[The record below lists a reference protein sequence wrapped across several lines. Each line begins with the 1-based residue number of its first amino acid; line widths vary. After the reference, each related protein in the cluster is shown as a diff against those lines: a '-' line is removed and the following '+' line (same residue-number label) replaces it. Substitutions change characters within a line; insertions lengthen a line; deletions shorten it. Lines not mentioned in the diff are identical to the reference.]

1 MSMPGFRRRLRPRT
15 LCCAL
20 VALALA
26 GATTLQAAS
35 TGFWVVATQTDFLKG
50 DTDAVSIDT
59 DGRVTI
65 APALQV
71 LGDVG
76 TPAVWRIAAARGQ
89 VWAATGHD
97 GKLWSFPASGQP
109 KVLFDAPELDLQA
122 IAAGPPGSS
131 LAGAVLVGSSPDGKV
146 YRVAADGTS
155 TTFFDPDDKYIWA
168 IAVAAD
174 GTTYVG
180 TGGKGKVYKVPAA
193 GGAGTV
199 FYDTGTEHVS
209 ALAFDAAGKL
219 LVGTSTPGRVIRVEA
234 DGKPFVILEAG
245 YQEVRSLRVAGAVT
259 YATAAGAATGA
270 PATATPGAAVDTSA
284 AVTMSTEVTVTAIG
298 GDSAVVSSAPA
309 TSGGESRASGP
320 QKGAIYRIAADG
332 DWTTV
337 WESPEDVPY
346 DVLVEPGGGLLVATG
361 AKGKLYRLSG
371 DPVLA
376 TLVTR
381 TDAQQITALA
391 DDGAG
396 GIVLAA
402 SNPGRL
408 LRLSTKPAA
417 TGSYVSDVRDTT
429 TVATWGTVR
438 WQATLPA
445 GTAIALHTRTG
456 NTRTPDATWS
466 AWSGPL
472 TTALGSRI
480 ESPKARYLQWKAVL
494 TGANGASPVLTSVS
508 AAYLPR
514 NTRPLVDSVT
524 VHPPGVVFQRPFP
537 TGDPELAGV
546 DGGADPRAA
555 APGTPSIGQTLGRRT
570 FQKSLQ
576 TFVWSARDTDGDR
589 LQYALA
595 YRREGDR
602 TWTVLKG
609 GLSDDV
615 FTWDTT
621 TVPDG
626 TYVIKVAASDA
637 AANAPALALVGERE
651 SQSFEIDNTS
661 PTVTVSPAGTGAAA
675 ATVRF
680 TVADAQ
686 TPIQRVEYASAGDR
700 WRQAYPV
707 DGLLDSREERFELT
721 LEAGAKSP
729 VVVRATDALGNVATA
744 TLR

>member
-1 MSMPGFRRRLRPRT
+1 MSNSGFRRRPRPRT
-15 LCCAL
+15 VLCAL
-20 VALALA
+20 LAVALG
-26 GATTLQAAS
+26 GATVPQAAS

-50 DTDAVSIDT
+50 DTDTVSIDT

-65 APALQV
+65 APALQ
-71 LGDVG
+71 LMGDVG

-89 VWAATGHD
+89 LWAATGHD
-97 GKLWSFPASGQP
+97 GKLWGFPAQGEP
-109 KVLFDAPELDLQA
+109 KMLFDAPELDLQA
-122 IAAGPPGSS
+122 IAPGPQGS
-131 LAGAVLVGSSPDGKV
+131 VLVGSAPDGKV

-155 TTFFDPDDKYIWA
+155 STLFDPEDKYIWA
-168 IAVAAD
+168 IAVAPD

-180 TGGKGKVYKVPAA
+180 TGAKGKVYKVAAA
-193 GGAGTV
+193 GGAGTLL
-199 FYDTGTEHVS
+199 YDTGTEHVS

-219 LVGTSTPGRVIRVEA
+219 LVGTSTPGRVVRLEA

-245 YQEVRSLRVAGAVT
+245 YQEVRSLRVAGGVT
-259 YATAAGAATGA
+259 YATATGPTIGA
-270 PATATPGAAVDTSA
+270 PATTSPTPAAETSA
-284 AVTMSTEVTVTAIG
+284 AVTMSTEVTVIGGSG
-298 GDSAVVSSAPA
+298 GDSAVVAA
-309 TSGGESRASGP
+309 TPSTGGAESRASGP

-346 DVLVEPGGGLLVATG
+346 DVLVEPGGSLLVGTG
-361 AKGKLYRLSG
+361 AKGKLFRLSG

-381 TDAQQITALA
+381 ADAQQITALA

-396 GIVLAA
+396 GIILAA

-408 LRLSTKPAA
+408 LRLSSKPAS

-429 TVATWGTVR
+429 TVATWGTIR
-438 WQATLPA
+438 WQATTPS
-445 GTAIALHTRTG
+445 GTAIALHSRTG

-466 AWSGPL
+466 AWSGPY
-472 TTALGSRI
+472 TAALGSRI
-480 ESPKARYLQWKAVL
+480 DSPKARYLQWKAVL

-514 NTRPLVDSVT
+514 NTRPIVDSVT

-537 TGDPELAGV
+537 TGEPELAGI
-546 DGGADPRAA
+546 DGTPDPRAA
-555 APGTPSIGQTLGRRT
+555 VPGMPSIGQTLGRRA

-602 TWTVLKG
+602 TWTVLKD
-609 GLSDDV
+609 GLGDDV

-626 TYVIKVAASDA
+626 TYVIKVTASDGT
-637 AANAPALALVGERE
+637 ANAPALTLQGERE

-661 PTVTVSPAGTGAAA
+661 PTVTVTGGSGASHTSTN
-675 ATVRF
+675 TVRF
-680 TVADAQ
+680 TVEDTQ
-686 TPIQRVEYASAGDR
+686 TAIQKVEYASAGDR
-700 WRQAYPV
+700 WRQAYPI
-707 DGLLDSREERFELT
+707 DGLLDSREERFELA
-721 LEAGAKSP
+721 LGAGAKSP

-744 TLR
+744 ILR

>member
-1 MSMPGFRRRLRPRT
+1 MSISGSRRRLRPRAV
-15 LCCAL
+15 CYVL

-26 GATTLQAAS
+26 GASVLQAAS
-35 TGFWVVATQTDFLKG
+35 TGFWVVATQADFLKG
-50 DTDAVSIDT
+50 DADAVSIDT

-65 APALQV
+65 APALQL
-71 LGDVG
+71 LGEAG

-97 GKLWSFPASGQP
+97 GKLWHFPVQGAP
-109 KVLFDAPELDLQA
+109 KVIFDAAEIDLQA
-122 IAAGPPGSS
+122 IAAGPQGS
-131 LAGAVLVGSSPDGKV
+131 VLVGSSPDGKV

-155 TTFFDPDDKYIWA
+155 STFFDPEDKYIWA
-168 IAVAAD
+168 IAIAPD
-174 GTTYVG
+174 GTVYVG
-180 TGGKGKVYKVPAA
+180 TGAKGKVYKVPAA
-193 GGAGTV
+193 GGSGAL
-199 FYDTGTEHVS
+199 FYDAGAEHVS
-209 ALAFDAAGKL
+209 ALAFDGSGKL
-219 LVGTSTPGRVIRVEA
+219 LVGTSTPGRVVRLEA
-234 DGKPFVILEAG
+234 DGKAFVVLEAA

-259 YATAAGAATGA
+259 YATAAGAAAGIA
-270 PATATPGAAVDTSA
+270 PPAAPTPTADTSA
-284 AVTMSTEVTVTAIG
+284 AVTMSTEVTVTAVGDTAVISTGAPSVG
-298 GDSAVVSSAPA
+298 GA
-309 TSGGESRASGP
+309 ESRATGP

-337 WESPEDVPY
+337 WDSPEDVPY
-346 DVLVEPGGGLLVATG
+346 DVLVEPGGSLLVATG
-361 AKGKLYRLSG
+361 SKGKLYRLSG

-381 TDAQQITALA
+381 ADAQQITALA

-396 GIVLAA
+396 GILLAA
-402 SNPGRL
+402 ANPGRL
-408 LRLSTKPAA
+408 LRLSSKPAA

-429 TVATWGTVR
+429 TVATWGTIR

-445 GTAIALHTRTG
+445 GTAIALHTRSG

-466 AWSGPL
+466 VWSGPY
-472 TTALGSRI
+472 TAALGSRI
-480 ESPKARYLQWKAVL
+480 ESPKARYLQWKAAL
-494 TGANGASPVLTSVS
+494 TGANGTSPVLTSVS
-508 AAYLPR
+508 TAYLPR
-514 NTRPLVDSVT
+514 NLRPLVDTVT
-524 VHPPGVVFQRPFP
+524 VHPPGIVFQRPFP

-546 DGGADPRAA
+546 DGGPDARATV
-555 APGTPSIGQTLGRRT
+555 PGTPSIGQTLGRRT

-602 TWTVLKG
+602 TWTVLKDV
-609 GLSDDV
+609 LADDV

-626 TYVIKVAASDA
+626 TYVIKVMASDA
-637 AANAPALALVGERE
+637 GANAPALALQGERE

-661 PTVTVSPAGTGAAA
+661 PTVTVTPPAAGATGAAA
-675 ATVRF
+675 ALVRF
-680 TVADAQ
+680 TVQDSH
-686 TPIQRVEYASAGDR
+686 TPIQKVEYASAGDR
-700 WRQAYPV
+700 WRQAYPI

-729 VVVRATDALGNVATA
+729 VVVRATDTLGNVATA
-744 TLR
+744 VLR